1 MEIGALTIS
10 EDQGVPLEHLIS
22 CVKGV
27 GIVNVAGHKRLQW
40 AGKNDQS
47 QDNGIQH
54 LASPH
59 TEFRHNGYIYF
70 DSKPTMIEVV
80 HFSLPFNSLKCRLE
94 FVDILINRSFYSPHS

>member
-1 MEIGALTIS
+1 MEIGPLAIS

-47 QDNGIQH
+47 QDNGTRN
-54 LASPH
+54 LTSP
-59 TEFRHNGYIYF
+59 RNNLL
-70 DSKPTMIEVV
+70 MIRMNI
-80 HFSLPFNSLKCRLE
+80 HFLP
-94 FVDILINRSFYSPHS
+94 ILSS